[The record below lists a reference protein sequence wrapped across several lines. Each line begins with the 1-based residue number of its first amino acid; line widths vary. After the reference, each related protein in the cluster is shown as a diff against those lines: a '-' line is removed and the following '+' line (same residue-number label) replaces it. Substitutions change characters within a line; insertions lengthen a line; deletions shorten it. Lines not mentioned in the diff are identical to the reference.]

1 MGSSFLRNNFPQ
13 LEEEKEINL
22 NITLKRLKLYEEIVE
37 NSLIFRESIDAL
49 KSLPF
54 SHIRCLA
61 LGSPTE
67 SIPSL
72 YQLAYLNQ
80 ICRYLD
86 VDETSVSLYDPIFTD
101 IDIHLLTGLIRYQ
114 VGENCDNLGKKTL
127 FFLPH
132 ASLELTEQ
140 VLSESQPLWLLGND
154 ITTHS
159 IRLPKLRLH
168 EKYRTVSLLANL
180 LEKNSD
186 ADERKKKDKYDGFEE
201 PKTKTRRRKQ
211 RQQQPVP
218 VINFDYSN
226 SYFSNASIKPLTDT
240 EGPWGNAFSSLSL
253 HLLN

>member
-1 MGSSFLRNNFPQ
+1 MGSSILQNNFQP
-13 LEEEKEINL
+13 LEKGKESNL
-22 NITLKRLKLYEEIVE
+22 SITLKKLKLYEEIVE
-37 NSLIFRESIDAL
+37 NSVIFRESVDAL

-72 YQLAYLNQ
+72 YQLAYLNKIRQ
-80 ICRYLD
+80 YLE
-86 VDETSVSLYDPIFTD
+86 VGEPSISLYDPIFTD
-101 IDIHLLTGLIRYQ
+101 IDVHLLTGILRFE
-114 VGENCDNLGKKTL
+114 VGENFDNPGEKTL

-140 VLSESQPLWLLGND
+140 VLAESQPLWLLGND
-154 ITTHS
+154 ITAHS
-159 IRLPKLRLH
+159 IRLPKLKLH

-180 LEKNSD
+180 LEKNSN
-186 ADERKKKDKYDGFEE
+186 AEKKSVQYDGFEE
-201 PKTKTRRRKQ
+201 PMTKTRRRKH

-218 VINFDYSN
+218 VINFDYSGC
-226 SYFSNASIKPLTDT
+226 YFSSASMKPLTDT

-253 HLLN
+253 HLLS